1 MNSVSDGSPLSS
13 CVGRFPRP
21 NNKDNNNN
29 NSNYMKKYSK
39 LIIAAIIALIFIGT
53 FVFLWQKSQPK
64 ETVYSEFTPKLDS
77 IQKTTIITGKIE
89 PRNEVNV
96 KPQISGI
103 ITELFK
109 EPGQYVNAG
118 DIIAKVKVIPDM
130 GSLSN
135 AEARVRLADINLQQA
150 QVNYNREENLYN
162 QKLVSADEFDKIK
175 QALQQAK
182 EEKNAAVD
190 ALQVVRDG
198 VSKSNASASSTLVRS
213 TISGV
218 ILDIPVKVGNSVIL
232 SNTFNDG
239 TTIASVANMNDLIFR
254 GNIDE
259 TEVGQLV
266 GGMPMK
272 ITIGALQDLNFDATL
287 EYISPKAV
295 ESNGANQFEIKA
307 AVKLSELSG
316 KPGVSGNALR
326 SGYSANAEIVLN
338 RADNVLT
345 IPESAIE
352 FSGDS
357 TFVYVIVGS
366 SDKKSYDRRQVV
378 TGLSDGVNIEIKKGI
393 SIKDKVRG
401 PEIIA
406 EDEEK

>member
-1 MNSVSDGSPLSS
+1 
-13 CVGRFPRP
+13 
-21 NNKDNNNN
+21 
-29 NSNYMKKYSK
+29 MKRYSK

-64 ETVYSEFTPKLDS
+64 EVVYNEFTPKLDS

-103 ITELFK
+103 IAELLK
-109 EPGQYVNAG
+109 EPGQFVQKG
-118 DIIAKVKVIPDM
+118 EVIAKVKVIPDM
-130 GSLSN
+130 SQLSS
-135 AEARVRLADINLQQA
+135 AEMRVRLADINLKQA
-150 QVNYNREENLYN
+150 QVDYQREENLYN
-162 QKLVSADEFDKIK
+162 QKLVSADEYDKSK
-175 QALQQAK
+175 QALNQAK
-182 EEKNAAVD
+182 HEKLAAED
-190 ALQVVRDG
+190 ALEVVRDG
-198 VSKSNASASSTLVRS
+198 VSKSNASASSTLIRS

-239 TTIASVANMNDLIFR
+239 TTIATVANMNDLIFR

-266 GGMPMK
+266 GGMNMK
-272 ITIGALQDLNFDATL
+272 ITIGALQDLKFDASL

-307 AVKLSELSG
+307 AVKLSEGS
-316 KPGVSGNALR
+316 KIR
-326 SGYSANAEIVLN
+326 SGYSANAEIVLA
-338 RADNVLT
+338 RADKVLC

-357 TFVYVIVGS
+357 TFVYVIKGEG
-366 SDKKSYDRRQVV
+366 KNKTYDRTYVE
-378 TGLSDGVNIEIKKGI
+378 TGLSDGVSIEIKKGI
-393 SIKDKVRG
+393 TAKDKVRG
-401 PEIIA
+401 PEIITD
-406 EDEEK
+406 EDK